1 MIFVLCLL
9 MIGTFIAGAAES
21 LSDAVQDINASKD
34 EARSLRGAGGAS
46 ESSLE
51 QPIVFSGTLRKYVNS
66 IFRFSSEEPI
76 NLHLLILLLAILG
89 VLILILQQF
98 MALVPFFSQRWQSFS
113 AAVIITLMASV
124 AGTVR
129 MSALY
134 LQDLG
139 RSVQFLGSSGL
150 LNLFVIVI
158 VLIFAY
164 YAVSKILV
172 MLQRSEQASNAE
184 QIGFDASF
192 NRS

>member
-1 MIFVLCLL
+1 